1 MGFIDDFLNN
11 SLMFRLF
18 NNSICD
24 YKLAKE
30 LLEHY
35 NIDHDVAKLISQHS
49 KYKDIYN
56 ENVIRFVLVKRDKAI
71 GTVSFTKR
79 DNLTYEIGYYII
91 KDFRGNSEISKYLD
105 IVYEVFKDNNLFL
118 LAKTN
123 IDNIK
128 SISLI
133 ENHLKLN
140 RSFTDLDNKL
150 IIYGGYNGKSC

>member
-35 NIDHDVAKLISQHS
+35 NIDYDVAKLISQHS